1 MHVIPYNF
9 NEKSQRNGIFHD
21 DWFQWEFND
30 CRHISPF
37 YYSRSIQTLTSKY
50 ISEVNSPNWNRI
62 ENSLLIQYHI
72 TMLC

>member
-30 CRHISPF
+30 SVIYLFCINHVVYKHSQANI
-37 YYSRSIQTLTSKY
+37 YLKSI
-50 ISEVNSPNWNRI
+50 NRI
-62 ENSLLIQYHI
+62 ENSFLIHDY
-72 TMLC
+72 TYYVMLISV